1 MTRSFFFTLLKLNY
15 FFSNFKYFEIDDE
28 SSFMTALPS
37 ANAYS
42 DLSNPISQQSFESI
56 LVEHIQVCFCLIRGY
71 IEMLN
76 MEFKISN

>member
-1 MTRSFFFTLLKLNY
+1 
-15 FFSNFKYFEIDDE
+15 
-28 SSFMTALPS
+28 MTALPS

-71 IEMLN
+71 IEMRN
-76 MEFKISN
+76 MELRVSN